1 MQPPFQ
7 QELFE
12 KIKLD
17 MDFLTTCFRK
27 VLKDLGE
34 EELAEILNL
43 LQRGEKPIPH
53 AQPSEKHIQVLSI
66 YLQFMNLVEENAAVQ
81 FRRKLVDHSGMAAVR
96 GSWSETLSR
105 WVKQGLSQEKMLQV
119 IRQTK
124 LMPVLTAHPTEAKRV
139 SVLDLHRELYL
150 KLVTLENPTFSKAE
164 REILTEEVTSLV
176 ERWWRTGEVS
186 LEKPTV
192 ETERKNIMHYF
203 SKVFPSALRKSD
215 QLLKQSW
222 VQMGLEKD
230 ALSLPSQYPQ
240 MEFYSWI
247 GGDRDGHPYVS
258 AELTRD
264 TLLTHRQAA
273 FNLLDKELAQL
284 AARMSFS
291 EFRNPA
297 PTPLKDAIK
306 CKASLYGIEGQQAIN
321 RNEYEPW
328 RQYINLMRLS
338 LSYTR
343 DGDPTEENRGYQS
356 AEEMWTDL
364 LVLRES
370 LANIGSDHLIS
381 ELLFPLERQFGC
393 FGFHLAKLDIRQ
405 NSEFHEKAMGQM
417 VNAVYTEKKP
427 YADWSEEERV
437 TFLSVELQS
446 QRPFAVAGHS
456 FGTEADKV
464 LACYRVVFEHVQING
479 TDGIGSF
486 IVSMTRNLSDLLSV
500 YLFLREVGLA
510 HYSFPIVP
518 LFETIEDLRYSGTV
532 LDQLLSHPLHQHH
545 LATLGQIQEV
555 MLGYSDSN
563 KDGGIITSRWEIYKA
578 EQSLTTVGNKHNVRL
593 RFFHGIGGT
602 ISRGGGKYHRFLE
615 SMPSGSM
622 GGEMKLTVQG
632 ETIAQQFA
640 NLLNA
645 TYNLE
650 MLLSGVACQ
659 TGYTLYP
666 PSEDRFPVSALE
678 ALSTVSLQAY
688 TDLIH
693 HPDFIHFY
701 GEATPIDILELSKIG
716 SRPSRRTGT
725 RTLGDLRAIP
735 WVFSW
740 SQSRFNLTGWYGV
753 GKALQI
759 LRTQE
764 PNTYALL
771 QNNAEAWPLW
781 RYVLIQVE
789 TNLMN
794 ADPEWMLHYAAL
806 VKNSQIKDF
815 FTGVIMEEHTR
826 ALDEIGLLL
835 KGRRTVRRQGLLDNL
850 NRRKHTLGYLHS
862 LQINYLKKWRAAKG
876 SGSESEETLITKL
889 LEITTALANGLKNT
903 G

>member
-1 MQPPFQ
+1 MLPAFQ
-7 QELFE
+7 SQLFE

-17 MDFLTTCFRK
+17 MGFLTMCFRR
-27 VLKDLGE
+27 VLIDLGE
-34 EELAEILNL
+34 NELAEILNL
-43 LQRGEKPIPH
+43 LQRGEKPIPQ

-66 YLQFMNLVEENAAVQ
+66 YLQFMNLVEENASVQ
-81 FRRKLVDHSGMAAVR
+81 FRRKLIDHSGMSAVR
-96 GSWSETLSR
+96 GSWSETFSR
-105 WVKQGLSQEKMLQV
+105 WFKQGLSQDQMLQL

-150 KLVTLENPTFSKAE
+150 KLVTLENPTFTKAE
-164 REILTEEVTSLV
+164 REIITEEVTTLI

-186 LEKPTV
+186 LEKPTI
-192 ETERKNIMHYF
+192 ETERKNVMHYF

-215 QLLKQSW
+215 KLLKQSW
-222 VQMGLEKD
+222 VQMGLAKE
-230 ALSLPSQYPQ
+230 ALAHPDQFPQ
-240 MEFYSWI
+240 MQFYSWV

-273 FNLLDKELAQL
+273 LDILDKELAHL

-291 EFRNPA
+291 EIRNPV
-297 PTPLKDAIK
+297 PIQLKEAVK
-306 CKASLYGIEGQQAIN
+306 SKASLFGLKGQQAIK

-338 LSYTR
+338 LSNTIN
-343 DGDPTEENRGYQS
+343 GEKTEENLGYRT
-356 AEEMWTDL
+356 AKEMETDL
-364 LVLRES
+364 MVLRES
-370 LANIGSDHLIS
+370 LENTGSTQLIS
-381 ELLFPLERQFGC
+381 ELLFPLERQFSC

-405 NSEFHEKAMGQM
+405 NSAFHEKAISQM
-417 VNAVYTEKKP
+417 IAPIFREKKP
-427 YADWSEEERV
+427 YTDWSEEERV
-437 TFLSVELQS
+437 TFLSEELKN

-456 FGTEADKV
+456 FGSEADNV
-464 LACYRVVFEHVQING
+464 LAYYRIVFDHVEIYG
-479 TDGIGSF
+479 TEGIGSF
-486 IVSMTRNLSDLLSV
+486 IVSMTRNLSDLLAV
-500 YLFLREVGLA
+500 YIFLREVGLA
-510 HYSFPIVP
+510 NYSFPIVP
-518 LFETIEDLRYSGTV
+518 LFETIEDLRFSDKV
-532 LDQLLSHPLHQHH
+532 LDQLLSHPLHQQH
-545 LATLGQIQEV
+545 LAKLGQIQEV

-563 KDGGIITSRWEIYKA
+563 KDGGIITSRWEIYKG
-578 EQSLTTVGNKHNVRL
+578 EQKLTAVGNQHKIRL

-622 GGEMKLTVQG
+622 SGEMKFTIQG

-659 TGYTLYP
+659 TGHTFYP
-666 PSEDRFPVSALE
+666 PSKDNFPVAALE
-678 ALSTVSLQAY
+678 ALSNASLQAY
-688 TDLIH
+688 TDLIQ
-693 HPDFIHFY
+693 HPDFIQFY

-740 SQSRFNLTGWYGV
+740 SQSRFNLTGWYGI
-753 GKALQI
+753 GKALEF
-759 LRTQE
+759 LRTHE
-764 PNTYALL
+764 PKTYSVL
-771 QNNAEAWPLW
+771 QNYSDAWPLW

-794 ADPEWMLHYAAL
+794 ADPEWMLEYAAL
-806 VKNSQIKDF
+806 VKNGQIRDF
-815 FTGVIMEEHTR
+815 FTKRIMDEYAR
-826 ALDEIGLLL
+826 GLDEIGLLL
-835 KGRRTVRRQGLLDNL
+835 KAQRTARRQSLLDNL
-850 NRRKHTLGYLHS
+850 DRRKHTLGYLHS
-862 LQINYLKKWRAAKG
+862 LQISYLKKWRTTKG
-876 SGSESEETLITKL
+876 RESEETLITKL